1 MTYNKR
7 VWLNKETSP
16 STGCVVA
23 FDGVVK
29 TEDEEYRSIFL
40 QIGDCFTK
48 VKLHKAD
55 YDTIDDFIETM
66 EILRNEIN
74 SFIIHLKQ
82 TKENEDN

>member
-16 STGCVVA
+16 STVCVVA